1 MYKRRNTMRRIQLDK
16 DVQPL
21 SEFRANVASF
31 IEKVRS
37 TKRPLVI
44 TQRGKSA
51 AVMLDVSEYEALL
64 EKIELLTEIQ
74 VAESQIERGAG
85 SGHDE
90 AKLKVLERINK

>member
-1 MYKRRNTMRRIQLDK
+1 MRRIQLDQ

-44 TQRGKSA
+44 TQHGKSA

-64 EKIELLTEIQ
+64 DKIELLTEIQ
-74 VAESQIERGAG
+74 IAESQIERGQG
-85 SGHDE
+85 IEHE
-90 AKLKVLERINK
+90 AARQNVLERLKK

>member
-1 MYKRRNTMRRIQLDK
+1 MRRIQLDQ

-64 EKIELLTEIQ
+64 EKIELLTEMQ
-74 VAESQIERGAG
+74 TAESQIEREEGTQP
-85 SGHDE
+85 DE
-90 AKLKVLERINK
+90 VRTKIFEKNNK

>member
-1 MYKRRNTMRRIQLDK
+1 MRRIQLDQ
-16 DVQPL
+16 DVHPL

-44 TQRGKSA
+44 TQHGKSA

-64 EKIELLTEIQ
+64 DKIELLTEIQ
-74 VAESQIERGAG
+74 IAESQIERGQGIEHEVARQN
-85 SGHDE
+85 
-90 AKLKVLERINK
+90 VLERLKK